1 MSYQVLARK
10 WRPGSFH
17 EMVGQEHV
25 LQALMNALDTGRLHH
40 AYLFTGTRGV
50 GKTSVARILAKC
62 LNCEAGVSST
72 PCGECS
78 ACTEIASGRFVDLLE
93 VDAASR
99 TKVEDTRDLLDNV
112 QYAPAK
118 GRFKVYLIDEVHMLS
133 GHSFNALLKT
143 LEEPPPHV
151 KFLLATTDPQKL
163 PATILSRCLQFS
175 LKNLPPQRIVEHLQS
190 ILEQEQVAFETPALR
205 HVARAAAGS
214 MRDALSLTDQAVAF
228 CSANLEEASVRQML
242 GSIDHS
248 KILQLV
254 DALCTQDAAA
264 MLQLVATLDQ
274 HGPDYEALLSELM
287 AVLHHIALLQ
297 AVPEYSDP
305 DSAYS
310 EQLPAIAAQ
319 LVAEDVQLFYQIGLL
334 GIRDMPYAPD
344 PRTGFEMTVLRM
356 LAFRPD
362 SGQFEVA
369 EPVSAKKKSRELAAA
384 PPAETAE
391 LPPAPR
397 VQVATEHSAK
407 PLAAPVEPTTDAQ
420 TTPHVG
426 EPQLADPASTAPC
439 TLQGLQPAHWFALHD
454 QLQLHGMAK
463 NVAANCVLRDNIE
476 GRLSFMLDAQNCQ
489 IFKPA
494 HRQQIEQALRQHF
507 GAELAVSIE
516 AGQVET
522 ETPQKYG
529 QRKKQERQQQA
540 VACILNDP
548 NVNEMIDKFDASV
561 IMESITP
568 NDASGS

>member
-10 WRPGSFH
+10 WRPASFH

-25 LQALMNALDTGRLHH
+25 LQALINALDSDRLHH

-62 LNCEAGVSST
+62 LNCEAGISST

-78 ACTEIASGRFVDLLE
+78 ACTEIATGRFVDLQE

-175 LKNLPPQRIVEHLQS
+175 LKNLPPQLIVEHLQS
-190 ILEQEQVAFETPALR
+190 ILEQEQVAFETPALW
-205 HVARAAAGS
+205 HLARAAAGS

-228 CSANLEEASVRQML
+228 CSSSLEEAPVRQML

-248 KILQLV
+248 KILELV
-254 DALCTQDAAA
+254 NVLCAQDAAA
-264 MLQLVATLDQ
+264 MLRLVAALDQ
-274 HGPDYEALLSELM
+274 HGPDYEALLSELLS
-287 AVLHHIALLQ
+287 VLHQISLLQ
-297 AVPEYSDP
+297 AVPDYTDP
-305 DSAYS
+305 NSAYA
-310 EQLPAIAAQ
+310 EELPAIAAQ
-319 LVAEDVQLFYQIGLL
+319 LGAEDVQLFYQIGLN

-344 PRTGFEMTVLRM
+344 SRTGFEMSLLRM

-362 SGQFEVA
+362 SGQFEEA
-369 EPVSAKKKSRELAAA
+369 ESVQAKKKPRKLAVAPPSESRES
-384 PPAETAE
+384 
-391 LPPAPR
+391 
-397 VQVATEHSAK
+397 VAQEPSAK
-407 PLAAPVEPTTDAQ
+407 PLAAHSGQMAAAEPDPGAKESQPKGSGVTVERT
-420 TTPHVG
+420 
-426 EPQLADPASTAPC
+426 LPAFAPPDWIK
-439 TLQGLQPAHWFALHD
+439 LYE

-463 NVAANCVLRDNIE
+463 NVAANCVLLENSE
-476 GRLSFMLDAQNCQ
+476 GRLRFALDAQNCQ

-494 HRQQIEQALRQHF
+494 HRKQIEKALCQHF
-507 GAELAVSIE
+507 GVELCVSIE
-516 AGQVET
+516 ADEVET
-522 ETPQKYG
+522 ESPYKYG
-529 QRKKQERQQQA
+529 QRIKQERQQHA
-540 VACILNDP
+540 VDCILNDP
-548 NVNEMIDKFDASV
+548 NVNELIDKFDASV

-568 NDASGS
+568 NDASEK